1 MTQNIIGIDFETYYD
16 KEVSIT
22 VQGTYN
28 YCRHEKFDAYLIT
41 IVDSQ
46 GNEYVGRPED
56 FDFTS
61 IVNPGDVWV
70 SHNKSFD
77 QTVYVALVEAK
88 LIPAVFPEEW
98 HCSADLTAFLGY
110 PRALDNAAHFLLD
123 EIPDKS
129 TRAKMKGQNWDD
141 MTPEFR
147 KEVLIYATEDSR
159 LCRDIFVKYGH
170 LWPQVERDYSDHTV
184 LMGNRGVPVNV
195 ASIAKGIATLQ
206 KQIWDAEASIPWEW
220 DSDKTPLSPKSLA
233 KQCRA
238 EDIPAPK
245 SLAMDSVECAQ
256 WEDQYGD
263 EYPWVQAMRTWRRC
277 NMLVKRLKA
286 MQSRIKK
293 DDSGWMAYNQLYGG
307 AHTLRDSGS
316 GGVNMQNLPR
326 AEMFGVTLRE
336 MIEAPKGFK
345 LIVADYAQIEARV
358 TAWLAGDDAL
368 LALVRQGI
376 DIYEAHARA
385 TMGYTGS
392 QPLKKADFNMR
403 QLAKARVLSL
413 GFGCGAKKFVLM
425 AKTMYD
431 LDISLKD
438 AERTVKEYRK
448 TTPVPKLWRRL
459 ERDVWSNSDSTYKIE
474 LPSGRCLTY
483 RNVTR
488 RGDEYTQVL
497 TVAVPRGRNFIK
509 TKTWGG
515 KLTENLVQA
524 TARDLFIEGVL
535 RVENAGFPVIMRVH
549 DEVVC
554 LVKEEDAE
562 ASARE
567 IERLLA
573 TPPAWATG
581 LPIEAEADIMDKY
594 TK

>member
-1 MTQNIIGIDFETYYD
+1 
-16 KEVSIT
+16 
-22 VQGTYN
+22 
-28 YCRHEKFDAYLIT
+28 
-41 IVDSQ
+41 
-46 GNEYVGRPED
+46 
-56 FDFTS
+56 
-61 IVNPGDVWV
+61 
-70 SHNKSFD
+70 
-77 QTVYVALVEAK
+77 
-88 LIPAVFPEEW
+88 
-98 HCSADLTAFLGY
+98 
-110 PRALDNAAHFLLD
+110 
-123 EIPDKS
+123 
-129 TRAKMKGQNWDD
+129 
-141 MTPEFR
+141 
-147 KEVLIYATEDSR
+147 
-159 LCRDIFVKYGH
+159 
-170 LWPQVERDYSDHTV
+170 
-184 LMGNRGVPVNV
+184 
-195 ASIAKGIATLQ
+195 
-206 KQIWDAEASIPWEW
+206 
-220 DSDKTPLSPKSLA
+220 
-233 KQCRA
+233 
-238 EDIPAPK
+238 
-245 SLAMDSVECAQ
+245 
-256 WEDQYGD
+256 
-263 EYPWVQAMRTWRRC
+263 
-277 NMLVKRLKA
+277 
-286 MQSRIKK
+286 
-293 DDSGWMAYNQLYGG
+293 
-307 AHTLRDSGS
+307 
-316 GGVNMQNLPR
+316 
-326 AEMFGVTLRE
+326 
-336 MIEAPKGFK
+336 
-345 LIVADYAQIEARV
+345 
-358 TAWLAGDDAL
+358 
-368 LALVRQGI
+368 
-376 DIYEAHARA
+376 
-385 TMGYTGS
+385 
-392 QPLKKADFNMR
+392 
-403 QLAKARVLSL
+403 
-413 GFGCGAKKFVLM
+413 M
-425 AKTMYD
+425 AKTMYN